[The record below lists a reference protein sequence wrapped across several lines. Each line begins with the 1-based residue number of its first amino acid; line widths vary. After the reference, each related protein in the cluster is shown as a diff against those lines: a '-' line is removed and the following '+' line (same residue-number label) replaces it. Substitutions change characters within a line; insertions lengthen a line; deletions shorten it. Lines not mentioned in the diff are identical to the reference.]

1 MFCSQDTYSRGIV
14 EITAG
19 ICKDAIITQNRGTS
33 EFSPYNCTDIHLPYI
48 LQQSSLEKLRVVSWF
63 CSQGQISQTLV
74 VLGHWVLN

>member
-33 EFSPYNCTDIHLPYI
+33 E
-48 LQQSSLEKLRVVSWF
+48 
-63 CSQGQISQTLV
+63 
-74 VLGHWVLN
+74 